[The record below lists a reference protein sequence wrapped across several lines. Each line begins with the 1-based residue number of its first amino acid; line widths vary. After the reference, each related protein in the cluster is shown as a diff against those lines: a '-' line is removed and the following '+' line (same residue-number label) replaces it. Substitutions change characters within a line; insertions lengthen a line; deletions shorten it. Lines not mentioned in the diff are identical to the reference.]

1 MHASVA
7 CDHPQSDKGPSHVW
21 TRAAQKRG
29 RSIMSPPTDHHSWMQ
44 LPRNHRK
51 GAAMRSLPALET
63 QLTGERSSAED
74 AGKLERQASRGA
86 AWARD
91 LLQICGTKHPM
102 CTKHPRCRL
111 GPCAA
116 VARPAAV
123 CACRSSSSK
132 GRNTLARPR
141 SARRQAHADC
151 AVRDA
156 HQQERGHGTA
166 RAEKCRR
173 GPGLDMGWAR
183 MIALRLCSLRRSS
196 RCKRRKHSY
205 SHIFGGLDTR
215 TSSIPQLCPRCSRQ
229 LIISGWK
236 HAAPTSSAFL
246 SSCERASTQQ
256 KKIDFREQICTQLQK
271 DGYSRE
277 RAGHTC
283 TLSCR
288 RECSAYV
295 SDMIV

>member
-1 MHASVA
+1 MTEHASRRTISRPSA
-7 CDHPQSDKGPSHVW
+7 SPSHTIDSKPQSDKGPSHVW
-21 TRAAQKRG
+21 TRATQKRG
-29 RSIMSPPTDHHSWMQ
+29 RRLRSPPADHHSWMQ
-44 LPRNHRK
+44 LPRNHRQ

-132 GRNTLARPR
+132 GRSTLARPR
-141 SARRQAHADC
+141 SARRQARADC
-151 AVRDA
+151 AVHRIA
-156 HQQERGHGTA
+156 LPLHQAMTPPA
-166 RAEKCRR
+166 RLEKCRR
-173 GPGLDMGWAR
+173 GPGLDVDWAR
-183 MIALRLCSLRRSS
+183 MIAAGRVFGHAHTSRRSS
-196 RCKRRKHSY
+196 RCERRKHRY
-205 SHIFGGLDTR
+205 SHIFGGLTTR

-246 SSCERASTQQ
+246 SSCERART
-256 KKIDFREQICTQLQK
+256 R
-271 DGYSRE
+271 
-277 RAGHTC
+277 
-283 TLSCR
+283 
-288 RECSAYV
+288 
-295 SDMIV
+295 

>member
-1 MHASVA
+1 M
-7 CDHPQSDKGPSHVW
+7 W
-21 TRAAQKRG
+21 TRATQKRG
-29 RSIMSPPTDHHSWMQ
+29 RRLRIPPTDHHSWMQ
-44 LPRNHRK
+44 LPRNHRQ

-132 GRNTLARPR
+132 GRSTLARPR
-141 SARRQAHADC
+141 SARRQARADC
-151 AVRDA
+151 AVRGA

-183 MIALRLCSLRRSS
+183 MIALRLCLVTLTPREDHRGVSAENIATRIFSAVWTHVRAASRSS
-196 RCKRRKHSY
+196 V
-205 SHIFGGLDTR
+205 
-215 TSSIPQLCPRCSRQ
+215 P
-229 LIISGWK
+229 
-236 HAAPTSSAFL
+236 AA
-246 SSCERASTQQ
+246 R
-256 KKIDFREQICTQLQK
+256 
-271 DGYSRE
+271 GN
-277 RAGHTC
+277 
-283 TLSCR
+283 
-288 RECSAYV
+288 
-295 SDMIV
+295 

>member
-1 MHASVA
+1 
-7 CDHPQSDKGPSHVW
+7 
-21 TRAAQKRG
+21 
-29 RSIMSPPTDHHSWMQ
+29 
-44 LPRNHRK
+44 
-51 GAAMRSLPALET
+51 MRSLPALET

-132 GRNTLARPR
+132 GRSTLARPR

-183 MIALRLCSLRRSS
+183 MIALRRVFGHTHTSRRSS

-205 SHIFGGLDTR
+205 SHIFGGLTTR

>member
-1 MHASVA
+1 
-7 CDHPQSDKGPSHVW
+7 
-21 TRAAQKRG
+21 
-29 RSIMSPPTDHHSWMQ
+29 
-44 LPRNHRK
+44 
-51 GAAMRSLPALET
+51 
-63 QLTGERSSAED
+63 
-74 AGKLERQASRGA
+74 
-86 AWARD
+86 
-91 LLQICGTKHPM
+91 M

-132 GRNTLARPR
+132 GRSTLARPR
-141 SARRQAHADC
+141 SARRQARADC
-151 AVRDA
+151 AVHRIA
-156 HQQERGHGTA
+156 LPLHQAMTPPA
-166 RAEKCRR
+166 RLEKCRR
-173 GPGLDMGWAR
+173 GPGLDVDWAR
-183 MIALRLCSLRRSS
+183 MIAAGRVFGDAHTSRRSS
-196 RCKRRKHSY
+196 RCERQKHSY
-205 SHIFGGLDTR
+205 SHIFGGLTTR

-246 SSCERASTQQ
+246 SSCERARTRQ

>member
-1 MHASVA
+1 MISWQLHPTMVVGWRDPKPPTALLGRPRPHVA
-7 CDHPQSDKGPSHVW
+7 
-21 TRAAQKRG
+21 RAFIRLWLGVDRVRRRG
-29 RSIMSPPTDHHSWMQ
+29 RRT
-44 LPRNHRK
+44 R
-51 GAAMRSLPALET
+51 
-63 QLTGERSSAED
+63 
-74 AGKLERQASRGA
+74 
-86 AWARD
+86 
-91 LLQICGTKHPM
+91 
-102 CTKHPRCRL
+102 
-111 GPCAA
+111 
-116 VARPAAV
+116 
-123 CACRSSSSK
+123 
-132 GRNTLARPR
+132 
-141 SARRQAHADC
+141 DC
-151 AVRDA
+151 ASGSVFGHA
-156 HQQERGHGTA
+156 HT
-166 RAEKCRR
+166 
-173 GPGLDMGWAR
+173 
-183 MIALRLCSLRRSS
+183 SRRSS
-196 RCKRRKHSY
+196 RCERRKHSY
-205 SHIFGGLDTR
+205 SHIFGGLTTR